1 MASTYTDNNGIEK
14 PGSGEQSGTWGDTT
28 NTNFDIIDRAINGV
42 GSISLSGTTHTL
54 TTSDGT
60 QSEGHYKVLY
70 FTGSP
75 TGTNTV
81 TISPN
86 DQDKI
91 YFVHNDSGQSVTLT
105 QGTGGNVTVADGQTK
120 IVYADGAGAGAK
132 VTDFSSS
139 IDMSSNTTSGVP
151 AGTKQLFVQSTAP
164 TGWTKDTT
172 NNDGSAI
179 RVTTG
184 TASTGGTVDFE
195 TAFASQAVAGTIA
208 LSGSTASHTLTESQI
223 PSHFHHMFIN
233 SAQSGE
239 ASVPSAA
246 SGVTYRNQ
254 YPYQAGS
261 EIFSYFLDGVS
272 GTPSIGRSDVTGGG
286 GGHTHGVG
294 TLAATLTGT
303 AIDLDVKFVDVIVCT
318 KD

>member
-54 TTSDGT
+54 TTSDGA
-60 QSEGHYKVLY
+60 QSDGHYKVLY

-91 YFVHNDSGQSVTLT
+91 YFVHNDSGEDVILT

-120 IVYADGAGAGAK
+120 IVYADGAGAAAE

-151 AGTKQLFVQSTAP
+151 AGTKQLFVQTSAP

-195 TAFASQAVAGTIA
+195 TAFASQSVAGTITM
-208 LSGSTASHTLTESQI
+208 SGSTASHTLTTSEI
-223 PSHFHHMFIN
+223 PAHNHKMFHTTNTSTSPTKPGAN
-233 SAQSGE
+233 ST
-239 ASVPSAA
+239 
-246 SGVTYRNQ
+246 VTYRNQ
-254 YPYQAGS
+254 HPYQAGS
-261 EIFSYFLDGVS
+261 EIFSYNMHAVS
-272 GTPSIGRSDVTGGG
+272 GSATIGKTSDVGSGS
-286 GGHTHGVG
+286 GHSHGVG
-294 TLAATLTGT
+294 TLAGSFSGT

>member
-54 TTSDGT
+54 TTSDGA

-70 FTGSP
+70 FTGSLSAA
-75 TGTNTV
+75 NTV

-91 YFVHNDSGQSVTLT
+91 YFVHNDAGDDVTLT
-105 QGTGGNVTVADGQTK
+105 QGTGGNVTIANGQTK

-151 AGTKQLFVQSTAP
+151 AGTKQLFVQTTAP

-208 LSGSTASHTLTESQI
+208 LSGSTGAHSLTTAQL
-223 PSHFHHMFIN
+223 PSHSHLLFN
-233 SAQSGE
+233 SVATSGV
-239 ASVPSAA
+239 ASTPTA
-246 SGVTYRNQ
+246 STAVTYRNQ

-261 EIFSYFLDGVS
+261 EIFSYIMDGVS
-272 GTPSIGRSDVTGGG
+272 GSANIGKSSNTGSGS
-286 GGHTHGVG
+286 GHTHGVG
-294 TLAATLTGT
+294 SLTATLTGT

-318 KD
+318 KA

>member
-54 TTSDGT
+54 TTSDGA
-60 QSEGHYKVLY
+60 QSDGHYKVLY

-91 YFVHNDSGQSVTLT
+91 YFVHNDSGEDVTLT

-120 IVYADGAGAGAK
+120 IVYADGAGAAAK

-151 AGTKQLFVQSTAP
+151 AGTKQLFVQTSAP

-195 TAFASQAVAGTIA
+195 TAFASQSVAGTITM
-208 LSGSTASHTLTESQI
+208 SGSTASHTLTTSQI
-223 PSHFHHMFIN
+223 PAHTHYNDFSGGFSGITG
-233 SAQSGE
+233 SGGSPGYISSTQGRQSG
-239 ASVPSAA
+239 S
-246 SGVTYRNQ
+246 
-254 YPYQAGS
+254 
-261 EIFSYFLDGVS
+261 
-272 GTPSIGRSDVTGGG
+272 TGGG
-286 GGHTHGVG
+286 QGHSHGVG
-294 TLAATLTGT
+294 TLAGSFSGT

>member
-54 TTSDGT
+54 TTSDGA
-60 QSEGHYKVLY
+60 QSDGHYKVLY
-70 FTGSP
+70 FEGSL
-75 TGTNTV
+75 TAANTV

-91 YFVHNDSGQSVTLT
+91 YFVHNDAGDDVTLT
-105 QGTGGNVTVADGQTK
+105 QGTGGNVTIANGQTK
-120 IVYADGAGAGAK
+120 IVYADGVGADAK

-151 AGTKQLFVQSTAP
+151 AGTKQLFVQTSAP

-184 TASTGGTVDFE
+184 TAGTGGTVDFE

-208 LSGSTASHTLTESQI
+208 LSGSTGAHSLTAAQLPSHNHSLFTSSYSNGATGI
-223 PSHFHHMFIN
+223 PS
-233 SAQSGE
+233 SSQT
-239 ASVPSAA
+239 VAA
-246 SGVTYRNQ
+246 RNQ

-261 EIFSYFLDGVS
+261 EIFSYIMKPGSGSVNSGVS
-272 GTPSIGRSDVTGGG
+272 GSTGSGS
-286 GGHTHGVG
+286 GHTHGVG
-294 TLAATLTGT
+294 SLAATLTGT

>member
-54 TTSDGT
+54 TTSDGA
-60 QSEGHYKVLY
+60 QSDGHYKVLY
-70 FTGSP
+70 FEGSL
-75 TGTNTV
+75 TAANTV

-91 YFVHNDSGQSVTLT
+91 YFVHNDAGDDVTLT
-105 QGTGGNVTVADGQTK
+105 QGTGGNVTIANGQTK
-120 IVYADGAGAGAK
+120 IVYADGVGADAK

-151 AGTKQLFVQSTAP
+151 AGTKQLFVQTSAP

-184 TASTGGTVDFE
+184 TAGTGGTVDFE

-208 LSGSTASHTLTESQI
+208 LSGSTGSHALTASQI
-223 PSHFHHMFIN
+223 PSHNHKMFN
-233 SAQSGE
+233 SVATSGVP
-239 ASVPSAA
+239 SVPGANQA
-246 SGVTYRNQ
+246 VTYRNQ
-254 YPYQAGS
+254 HPYQAGS
-261 EIFSYFLDGVS
+261 EIFSYIMDGVS
-272 GTPSIGRSDVTGGG
+272 GSANIGVTGSTGSG